1 MSLVIDQNENK
12 KVGEVIDAIHWPPRL
27 HSHMLL
33 ACSSPGRNEMICGT
47 QRTKNMKKHEKQNRI
62 AKLE

>member
-12 KVGEVIDAIHWPPRL
+12 KVDEVIDAIHWPPRP

-33 ACSSPGRNEMICGT
+33 ACSSPGRNEMICGIVEHEW
-47 QRTKNMKKHEKQNRI
+47 TKNMKNMKNKTE
-62 AKLE
+62 